1 MRVSTLLRPLGAA
14 ALAVALLTAV
24 PVTAGAAPG
33 GKPGKPGKPTPS
45 PTAVPPPSPTQ
56 SPAPTPTASP
66 SPAPV
71 VLGGTITPSTI
82 VAGQLATQ
90 TITLTGPAPAGGLWV
105 YLSAD
110 VVYGAFVGS
119 SVHVPEGR
127 TSITFPIR
135 LAAGINTTLH
145 RTLHAQATGQGLVP
159 AGTVTVVPED
169 PAVQGVKDLR
179 FDRRVVF
186 NGSDVTGTVELT
198 APARAGGINVDL
210 WSNTA
215 YTGVRVF
222 VPALVVVPEGATTV
236 SFTVPVRGDNVP
248 GEGRPGAYLGSTGDS
263 SPVAAVPTTFA
274 VGGAYVPVGGT
285 TTGVVGIGDT
295 PNPDG
300 TRVSL
305 SVDLPGVS
313 VPATV
318 DVPPGSPGAVFPI
331 TGPSTLPPSST
342 GTVTATWQGRTA
354 TGSLFVG
361 Y

>member
-1 MRVSTLLRPLGAA
+1 MRPSTLLRPLGAA
-14 ALAVALLTAV
+14 ALAVALLTIA

-33 GKPGKPGKPTPS
+33 GKPGKPVKPAPS
-45 PTAVPPPSPTQ
+45 PTVSPT
-56 SPAPTPTASP
+56 SG
-66 SPAPV
+66 PV
-71 VLGGTITPSTI
+71 ISGGTITPSTI

-90 TITLTGPAPAGGLWV
+90 TITLTRPAPAGGLQV
-105 YLSAD
+105 SVRGD

-119 SVHVPEGR
+119 TVTVPEGR
-127 TSITFPIR
+127 TSVSFPIR
-135 LAAGINTTLH
+135 LAAHADTTQQ
-145 RTLHAQATGQGLVP
+145 RTVHALASGQPLIP

-169 PAVQGVKDLR
+169 PAVQGVKELH
-179 FDRRVVF
+179 FDQRVVF
-186 NGSDVTGTVELT
+186 NGADVTGTVELT
-198 APARAGGINVDL
+198 APARAGGLNVDL

-215 YTGVRVF
+215 YSGVRVH
-222 VPALVVVPEGATTV
+222 VPALVVVPEGATTA

-248 GEGRPGAYLGSTGDS
+248 GQGNPGAYLGTTGDS
-263 SPVAAVPTTFA
+263 TPVAAVPTTFA
-274 VGGAYVPVGGT
+274 VGGAYVPIGGT

-331 TGPSTLPPSST
+331 VGSRDLRPSTT
-342 GTVTATWQGRTA
+342 GTVTATWHGQTA
-354 TGSLFVG
+354 TGGLFVG